1 MKLLVCILLLLGSSL
16 VYANPASDARQAIE
30 AQYAQSDTAAT
41 SGDWAIYSRICTPD
55 CRFVQPGQPAQTVPQ
70 LEAVMKQVL
79 RQWQGSMKTHTA
91 VDGITVTGST
101 AIVANT
107 QTTDGA
113 FNGQSLHDVTQNKD
127 TWTLTLAGWRML
139 RSEVVSDKMTPGVP
153 LPTDTKLDAAV
164 AAQIKAEAVP
174 LATVEAG
181 HDAADLAAFG
191 AAVGDA
197 PVVALG
203 EASHGTREFF
213 QMKHRLL
220 EYLVTQK
227 GFTVFAMEAN
237 WPETA
242 AVDRYIK
249 TGQGD
254 PKAALAGLYFWTW
267 NTEEVL
273 DMIEWM
279 RTYNA
284 APGVH
289 PTLSFTGF
297 DMQTP
302 DVAMT
307 NALAYLHR
315 VHPAD
320 AVTAAED
327 YASLRRFMAAQEQAQ
342 KTAKSPF
349 AAPPSPAVAAQ
360 CRKDTQAV
368 VQLLDAHRAEYVKA
382 SSASAFQDARQN
394 AVIVQQ
400 AASKMV
406 TSMPEAIAYRDRAM
420 ADNVRWLTTQKY
432 PHQKIVLWAHNG
444 HVGAFTAGHRSMGSY
459 LRETYGPKLYALGFA
474 FSSGEIRAVKMTDGR
489 MSGQAVP
496 LPVSPAQ
503 AGTGDAVLHQTT
515 LPLFFLD
522 FHAVAPGNVLGG
534 WLASPHPFRMPGAAW
549 NPSEAAMFAQPVV
562 LQTTYDG
569 LIYVDISHASR
580 ELPFPKRTALKS

>member
-1 MKLLVCILLLLGSSL
+1 MKLLACLLLLLCASL
-16 VYANPASDARQAIE
+16 VYADPASDARQAIE
-30 AQYAQSDTAAT
+30 ALYAQADTAAM
-41 SGDWAIYSRICTPD
+41 SGDWAIYERICIPD

-79 RQWQGSMKTHTA
+79 PQWQGLKNHTA
-91 VDGITVTGST
+91 VDTIAVTGST
-101 AIVANT
+101 AIVTNT

-113 FNGQSLHDVTQNKD
+113 FNGQPLHDVTQNKD
-127 TWTLTLAGWRML
+127 TWTLTPAGWRMS

-153 LPTDTKLDAAV
+153 LPTDPKLDAAV
-164 AAQIKAEAVP
+164 VSQVKADAVP
-174 LATVEAG
+174 LTTVEAG
-181 HDAADLAAFG
+181 HDNADLAAFG
-191 AAVGDA
+191 KAVGDA

-227 GFTVFAMEAN
+227 GFTVFALEAN

-279 RTYNA
+279 RAYNA
-284 APGVH
+284 VPGVH
-289 PTLSFTGF
+289 PTLSFSGF

-302 DVAMT
+302 GVAMT
-307 NALAYLHR
+307 NVTSYLHH
-315 VHPAD
+315 VYPAD
-320 AVTAAED
+320 ATTAAAS
-327 YASLRRFMAAQEQAQ
+327 YASLRRLMAAQKQAR
-342 KTAKSPF
+342 KAATPL
-349 AAPPSPAVAAQ
+349 AAPPSPAIAAH
-360 CRKDTQAV
+360 CLKDTEAV
-368 VQLLDAHRAEYVKA
+368 VQLFDAHQAECVKA

-400 AASKMV
+400 AARKM
-406 TSMPEAIAYRDRAM
+406 TLSFQDGSAYRDRAM

-432 PHQKIVLWAHNG
+432 PGQKIVLWAHDG

-459 LRETYGPKLYALGFA
+459 LRETYGSKLYALGFA
-474 FSSGEIRAVKMTDGR
+474 FDSGEIRAVKMTGGR
-489 MSGQAVP
+489 MSGRAVP
-496 LPVSPAQ
+496 LPVSPAP
-503 AGTGDAVLHQTT
+503 AGTGDAVLHATA

-522 FHAVAPGNVLGG
+522 FHAVPPGSVLGG

-549 NPSEAAMFAQPVV
+549 DPAEAAMFAQPVV
-562 LQTTYDG
+562 LRTAYDG
-569 LIYVDISHASR
+569 LIYVDVSHASR
-580 ELPFPKRTALKS
+580 ELPFPKRTASRP

>member
-1 MKLLVCILLLLGSSL
+1 MRTLFICVLLLLGSSL
-16 VYANPASDARQAIE
+16 VYADPASDARQAIE
-30 AQYAQSDTAAT
+30 ALYAQSDTAAM
-41 SGDWAIYSRICTPD
+41 SGDPTIYGRICTPD
-55 CRFVQPGQPAQTVPQ
+55 CRFVQPGQPTTTVPQ
-70 LEAVMKQVL
+70 LEALMKQVL
-79 RQWQGSMKTHTA
+79 PQWQGLKAHTV
-91 VDGITVTGST
+91 VDSITVTGSA
-101 AIVANT
+101 AIVTNT
-107 QTTDGA
+107 QTTDGT

-127 TWTLTLAGWRML
+127 TWTLTPAGWRMS
-139 RSEVVSDKMTPGVP
+139 RSEVISDKVTPADDP
-153 LPTDTKLDAAV
+153 KLDAAV
-164 AAQIKAEAVP
+164 ATQIKADAVP

-181 HDAADLAAFG
+181 HGNADLAAFG

-279 RTYNA
+279 RAYNA

-302 DVAMT
+302 DVAMA
-307 NALAYLHR
+307 NALVYLHR

-320 AVTAAED
+320 ATSATAN
-327 YASLRRFMAAQEQAQ
+327 YASLRRLMAAQEQAQ
-342 KTAKSPF
+342 KVAKSPF
-349 AAPPSPAVAAQ
+349 TALPSPAVAAQ
-360 CRKDTQAV
+360 CLKDTQAV
-368 VQLLDAHRAEYVKA
+368 VQLFDAHQAEFVKA

-400 AASKMV
+400 AASEL
-406 TSMPEAIAYRDRAM
+406 TLSFQDGGAFRDRAM

-474 FSSGEIRAVKMTDGR
+474 FNSGEIRAVKMTSGR
-489 MSGQAVP
+489 MSGRAIP
-496 LPVSPAQ
+496 LPVTPAQ
-503 AGTGDAVLHQTT
+503 AGTGDAVLHQAG

-522 FHAVAPGNVLGG
+522 FHAVPLSSVLGG

-549 NPSEAAMFAQPVV
+549 DPAEAAMFAQPVV

-569 LIYVDISHASR
+569 LIYVDVSHASR
-580 ELPFPKRTALKS
+580 GLPFRRTAAQP